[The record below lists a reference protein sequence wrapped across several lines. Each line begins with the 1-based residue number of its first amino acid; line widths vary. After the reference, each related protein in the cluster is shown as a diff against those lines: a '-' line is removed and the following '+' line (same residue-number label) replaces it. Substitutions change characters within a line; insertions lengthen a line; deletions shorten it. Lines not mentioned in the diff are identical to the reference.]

1 MFPGNAQA
9 VRAQVEG
16 TARRFGL
23 TQMRLAD
30 RINNS
35 RRALAVAEWAR
46 EQGKLNAF
54 REAVTESYWRRDED
68 IENPDVLA
76 KLAEEAG
83 LPGAGAREAMDS
95 PKYQDRVDALVAE
108 GRAAGVRGTPT
119 VFVGNVRVAG
129 CQPYEAFAAAARQAG
144 AKPRS

>member
-1 MFPGNAQA
+1 MFPGSAQA

-23 TQMRLAD
+23 TQMRLGD

-35 RRALAVAEWAR
+35 RRALALAEWAR
-46 EQGKLNAF
+46 EQGKLTAF
-54 REAVTESYWRRDED
+54 REAVTEAYWQRFED
-68 IENPDVLA
+68 IEDPNVLA
-76 KLAEEAG
+76 KLAEHAG
-83 LPGAGAREAMDS
+83 LPGDGAREAMDAA
-95 PKYQDRVDALVAE
+95 KYQSRVDELAAE

-119 VFVGNVRVAG
+119 VFVGTIRVAG
-129 CQPYEAFAAAARQAG
+129 CQPYEAFAEAAKRAG

>member
-1 MFPGNAQA
+1 MFPGNPQG

-23 TQMRLAD
+23 TQFRLGD

-46 EQGKLNAF
+46 EQGKLTAF
-54 REAVTESYWRRDED
+54 REAVTEAYWQRDED
-68 IENPDVLA
+68 IEDPNVLA
-76 KLAEEAG
+76 KLAEHAG
-83 LPGAGAREAMDS
+83 LPGDGAREAMDS
-95 PKYQDRVDALVAE
+95 PKYHDRVDALADE
-108 GRAAGVRGTPT
+108 GRAKGVTGTPT
-119 VFVGNVRVAG
+119 VFIGNIRVGG
-129 CQPYEAFAAAARQAG
+129 CQPYEAFAHAARRAG